1 MREAG
6 KVLEPF
12 AASWWRLNFFGA
24 SAVRRQDPPDPQAA
38 SAEGFL
44 TLNPSSGKSFNNT
57 RPVPASTK
65 RGQRNLPYDPPACPV
80 RAGFCLKRG
89 GVSCRCKKKQKKA
102 LERIELSTISYFVA
116 IRGTPVQLR
125 TSGALPLG

>member
-1 MREAG
+1 MGVTG

-12 AASWWRLNFFGA
+12 AVSWWRFYFFGA
-24 SAVRRQDPPDPQAA
+24 LLVRRQDPPGA
-38 SAEGFL
+38 SAEGLL
-44 TLNPSSGKSFNNT
+44 TLHLAWRKPLEQT
-57 RPVPASTK
+57 RPVPASTN
-65 RGQRNLPYDPPACPV
+65 RIQRNRPYDPPAGPV
-80 RAGFCLKRG
+80 R
-89 GVSCRCKKKQKKA
+89 VSCRCKKKQKKA

>member
-44 TLNPSSGKSFNNT
+44 TLNPSLGKSFNNT
-57 RPVPASTK
+57 RQVPASTK
-65 RGQRNLPYDPPACPV
+65 RGQHNRPYNPP
-80 RAGFCLKRG
+80 RAPFGLVFVSKGGGCRVGAKKSKKRHLRG
-89 GVSCRCKKKQKKA
+89 SNSRPSA
-102 LERIELSTISYFVA
+102 IS
-116 IRGTPVQLR
+116 
-125 TSGALPLG
+125 